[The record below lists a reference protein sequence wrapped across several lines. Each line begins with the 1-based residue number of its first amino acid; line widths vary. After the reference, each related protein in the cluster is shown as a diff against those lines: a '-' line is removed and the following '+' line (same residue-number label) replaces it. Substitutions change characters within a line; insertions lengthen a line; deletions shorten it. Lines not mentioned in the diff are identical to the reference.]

1 MKQFWRRMTSFM
13 TAAVMCVCLV
23 CSPVWAA
30 GAEVEDILSVNDA
43 EVVETAEQAETAEI
57 GEEDAVVEA
66 EPETAEAE
74 DQENFRAEAKTP
86 NEEMGQEDDMGV
98 FEVYTAQTSMDYYTA
113 VSELVKD
120 QEDMGVFSGGE
131 YESARLLI
139 KGAGNLDFSQY
150 EGVQKVVSDM
160 EGRYTVQFSDS
171 QLAEEAAA
179 ALNGMDGVEYAEP
192 DRKMTIYSSE
202 SDTEETGREALDGE
216 MGARRASQHKS
227 WGIGHIGADEY
238 AAYASSI
245 SSRTVKVAVIDTGVD
260 ASHTYLEGRVLAGRD
275 FVDNDSDADDGHYH
289 GTHVAG
295 TVVDGTMEL
304 TNIKIIPVRVLNSQ
318 GKGSSSNVANGIRY
332 AADQGADVINMS
344 LGGGH
349 SSEIDSAVR
358 YAASKNAL
366 CVVAAGNDNIDT
378 SYECP
383 AHIEDAV
390 TVAAIDSDERK
401 AYFSNYGDEVD
412 LCAPGVDIVSCV
424 PGGNYRSLNGTSMAT
439 PHAAACAA
447 LLKLANAAY
456 TPAQLQ
462 EAMKASCR
470 DLGDSGWDRYYGNGI
485 IDLRK
490 SLSDENPD
498 QEPASV
504 TTPDQDVVLN
514 QGESKTITLTAG
526 GNLPDRF
533 YLNYAESGS
542 GFTCSWK
549 GGWYDNH
556 KHDLEITATE
566 TAGRGTITVS
576 LKDSY
581 ADTAVATAQ
590 INVRVGDTRYPV
602 GGTVTD
608 WNYLESAHNYTSG
621 SDYTWTYT
629 SPESSRGMALTF
641 DRNTEVESGYD
652 YIYIYSG
659 SATDGDDVLTG
670 TYTGTELAG
679 QTVNVSGQTVK
690 IRLTSDSS
698 VEKWGFKV
706 TNLVPADVKYPHGS
720 ERVEDW
726 HDLESQHNYEGNSDY
741 TWVYTHPGNA
751 DSLDVTFSEETKIEG
766 YPYDHIHVMDG
777 SGNEVGVYY
786 GTDLAGQ
793 TISVP
798 GKTVKIRLVSDGTVN
813 YYGFRVSDLKA
824 VSAGDGGDTVVDDW
838 RELESKHNY
847 DNNYDHTWVY
857 THPGN
862 ASSLDVTFDEQTKVE
877 NSYDHIY
884 IYTGDGTQV
893 GDYTGDELAGKTINV
908 SGSVVKIRLT
918 SDSSVGYYGFKVT
931 DVKAG
936 KSSDFPESEHDYKNN
951 FDYTWTWTGPED
963 ALNLDVTFDDQTK
976 VENRYDHIYIYDGSD
991 VQLGDYTGTE
1001 LAGKTI
1007 RVPKNVVKIRLVSDS
1022 SRTYY
1027 GFKVTDITPLYSNTN
1042 VEVKAQDI
1050 SAPSG
1055 ALAEVPVTISKNP
1068 GIAGLS
1074 FDISYDETLMTLD
1087 SAQAG
1092 SVLSKG
1098 TLSVNRNIVN
1108 WYNNDNVAE
1117 DGTIL
1122 ILKFRINTNAEPGN
1136 TTVNVGLHGGKK
1148 NLRDKDSNY
1157 IEAVYQSG
1165 TINITGGLLG
1175 DLNGDG
1181 DLTIGDVV
1189 CLSRALDELV
1199 QLDERQKRLADVDGD
1214 GDMTIGDLIRLHRIV
1229 LGEISPSVDLAAVGV
1244 QEETPERTVN
1254 ISVGNGTV
1262 SRGEKLS
1269 LPVEISN
1276 NYGIAGLAFSVS
1288 IPEGCTLDSISEG
1301 SLLKGV
1307 GTFKTDGSK
1316 VIWYSSQNVTDNGVL
1331 FYVNLTAG
1339 EEAQSGAVSVSL
1351 ADGKINNLANQ
1362 NSNSIG
1368 ADFTD
1373 GKVTLKEE
1381 DTPKD
1386 PVSISS
1392 TSIERIPN
1400 QDYTGQAIRP
1410 ELTIRDGNKTLE
1422 EGEDYTVSYYNNV
1435 KPGTALVTITGKG
1448 SYTGFAFTSFIIEGD
1463 EPDEPA
1469 VEKGRTYTVGN
1480 LKYKVTS
1487 VKTNGSG
1494 TVTVAGVKTKGITS
1508 ATIGKTVKINGSS
1521 LKTTAI
1527 ASQAFKGCTKLK
1539 TVKINAN
1546 VTQIGKDAFKGDKK
1560 LQKVTI
1566 SSTALKSI
1574 GSQAFY
1580 GCSKLTSITLKTSR
1594 LNSVGKNAVKGIGK
1608 KAVIKVPSK
1617 KVKAYKKLFSK
1628 KTGFRSPMKV
1638 KK

>member
-1 MKQFWRRMTSFM
+1 MKRFWRRMTSFM

-30 GAEVEDILSVNDA
+30 GAEAEDILSVNDA
-43 EVVETAEQAETAEI
+43 ETVETVEPAEI
-57 GEEDAVVEA
+57 AGTEEKEADAQA
-66 EPETAEAE
+66 EPETAEAADE
-74 DQENFRAEAKTP
+74 EEFQAEAETP
-86 NEEMGQEDDMGV
+86 NEEIGQEDDMGV
-98 FEVYTAQTSMDYYTA
+98 FEVYAAQTSMDYYTA

-139 KGAGNLDFSQY
+139 KGAGNLEFSQY

-179 ALNGMDGVEYAEP
+179 VLNGMDSVEYAEP
-192 DRKMTIYSSE
+192 DRKMAIYSSE
-202 SDTEETGREALDGE
+202 NDTKETGREDLDGE
-216 MGARRASQHKS
+216 MGAKRASQHKS
-227 WGIGHIGADEY
+227 WGIGNIGADEY
-238 AAYASSI
+238 AAYAGSV
-245 SSRTVKVAVIDTGVD
+245 SSRTVKVAVVDTGVD
-260 ASHTYLEGRVLAGRD
+260 ASHTYLEGRVLSGKD
-275 FVDNDSDADDGHYH
+275 FVDNDSNADDGHYH

-295 TVVDGTMEL
+295 TVVDATMEL

-318 GKGSSSNVANGIRY
+318 GKGSTSNVANGIRY

-349 SSEIDSAVR
+349 SSEIDNAVS

-366 CVVAAGNDNIDT
+366 CVVAAGNDNINT
-378 SYECP
+378 SNECP
-383 AHIEDAV
+383 AHVEEAV
-390 TVAAIDSDERK
+390 TVAAIDSSETK
-401 AYFSNYGDEVD
+401 AYFSNYGNEVD

-424 PGGNYRSLNGTSMAT
+424 PGGSYRSLNGTSMAT

-447 LLKLANAAY
+447 LLKLANASY

-462 EAMKASCR
+462 DAMKDSCR
-470 DLGDSGWDRYYGNGI
+470 DLGTSGWDRYYGNGI

-498 QEPASV
+498 QDPATV
-504 TTPDQDVVLN
+504 TPSERDVVLA
-514 QGESKTITLTAG
+514 QAGESKTITLTAG

-549 GGWYDNH
+549 GGWYGNH
-556 KHDLEITATE
+556 QHDLEITATE
-566 TAGRGTITVS
+566 AGRGTITVS

-581 ADTAVATAQ
+581 ADTAAATTQ
-590 INVRVGDTRYPV
+590 INVRVGDTRYPA

-608 WNYLESAHNYTSG
+608 WHYLESAHSYTSG

-629 SPESSRGMALTF
+629 SPEASRGMALTF
-641 DRNTEVESGYD
+641 DGQTEVESGYD

-659 SATDGDDVLTG
+659 SATDGDDVLVG
-670 TYTGTELAG
+670 TYTGTDLAG
-679 QTVNVSGQTVK
+679 QTINVSGQTVK

-706 TNLVPADVKYPHGS
+706 TELEPTDVKYPHGS
-720 ERVEDW
+720 EQVDDW
-726 HDLESQHNYEGNSDY
+726 HDLESQHDYEGGSDY
-741 TWVYTHPGNA
+741 TWVYTYPGDA
-751 DSLDVTFSEETKIEG
+751 EKLDVTFSEETKVEG

-777 SGNEVGVYY
+777 SGTEVGVYY

-793 TISVP
+793 TVPVP
-798 GKTVKIRLVSDGTVN
+798 GKTVKIRLVSDSTLN

-824 VSAGDGGDTVVDDW
+824 VSAGDDGDTVVDDW

-857 THPGN
+857 TRPGN

-908 SGSVVKIRLT
+908 SGSTVKIRLT
-918 SDSSVGYYGFKVT
+918 SDGSVAYYGFKVT
-931 DVKAG
+931 DVKEG
-936 KSSDFPESEHDYKNN
+936 GSSSFPESEHDYENN
-951 FDYTWTWTGPED
+951 FDYTWRWTGPED

-1007 RVPKNVVKIRLVSDS
+1007 RVPGNVVKIRLTSDS
-1022 SRTYY
+1022 SLTYY

-1042 VEVKAQDI
+1042 VEIKAQDI

-1055 ALAEVPVTISKNP
+1055 ALAEVPVTISGNP

-1074 FDISYDETLMTLD
+1074 FDVSYDENLMTLA
-1087 SAQAG
+1087 SAEAG
-1092 SVLSKG
+1092 SVLNKG
-1098 TLSVNRNIVN
+1098 TLTVNRNIVN
-1108 WYNNDNVAE
+1108 WYNNDNVTE
-1117 DGTIL
+1117 DGTL
-1122 ILKFRINTNAEPGN
+1122 LTLKFRINSNAEQGSS
-1136 TTVNVGLHGGKK
+1136 TVNVGLHGGKK
-1148 NLRDKDSNY
+1148 NLRDKDNTY
-1157 IEAVYQSG
+1157 IEAVYQTGIIS
-1165 TINITGGLLG
+1165 ITGGLLG
-1175 DLNGDG
+1175 DLTGDG
-1181 DLTIGDVV
+1181 DLTVGDVV
-1189 CLSRALDELV
+1189 CLNRALDELIE
-1199 QLDERQKRLADVDGD
+1199 LDERQQRLADVDKD
-1214 GDMTIGDLIRLHRIV
+1214 GELTIGDLIRLHRIV
-1229 LGEISPSVDLAAVGV
+1229 LGEISPSAELAAVGI

-1254 ISVGNGTV
+1254 ISVGSGTV
-1262 SRGEKLS
+1262 LRGGKIS

-1276 NYGIAGLAFSVS
+1276 NYGIAGMDFCIS
-1288 IPEGCTLDSISEG
+1288 IPDGWILDSISKG
-1301 SLLKGV
+1301 SLLENI
-1307 GTFKTDGSK
+1307 GTFE
-1316 VIWYSSQNVTDNGVL
+1316 VRENNVLWYSNKNVIDNGVL

-1339 EEAQSGAVSVSL
+1339 EEAQAGAVSVSL
-1351 ADGKINNLANQ
+1351 KDGKINSLVNQ
-1362 NSNSIG
+1362 NINSIG

-1373 GKVTLKEE
+1373 GRVTLEE
-1381 DTPKD
+1381 KDTPKD
-1386 PVSISS
+1386 PIHISS
-1392 TSIERIPN
+1392 TTIERIPN

-1422 EGEDYTVSYYNNV
+1422 EGTDYTVSYYNNV

-1448 SYTGFAFTSFIIEGD
+1448 GYTGLAFTSFTIEGD
-1463 EPDEPA
+1463 EP
-1469 VEKGRTYTVGN
+1469 VIEKGRTYTVGN
-1480 LKYKVTS
+1480 LKYKVTNAR
-1487 VKTNGSG
+1487 TNGTG
-1494 TVTVAGVKTKGITS
+1494 TVTVTGARNKSITS
-1508 ATIGKTVKINGSS
+1508 VTIGKTVKINGIT
-1521 LKTTAI
+1521 LKVTAI

-1539 TVKINAN
+1539 TVKVNAN
-1546 VTQIGKDAFKGDKK
+1546 VTQIGKDTFKGDKK

-1574 GSQAFY
+1574 GGQAFY

-1617 KVKAYKKLFSK
+1617 KVKAYKRLFSK